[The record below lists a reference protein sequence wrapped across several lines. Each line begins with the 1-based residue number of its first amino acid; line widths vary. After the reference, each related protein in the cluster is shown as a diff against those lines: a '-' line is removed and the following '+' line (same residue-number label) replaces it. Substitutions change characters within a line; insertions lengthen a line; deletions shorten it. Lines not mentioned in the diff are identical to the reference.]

1 MFDSDIFG
9 KLLLIF
15 LAMEILV
22 LICMKISK
30 RNIFVRIFIV
40 TGNILQIYWE
50 FFMLAM
56 FSVLAFKAMGGHET
70 INGIKFSFEIK
81 NIFWFIIDTLIF
93 LVLTFLPYGLNKC
106 LYWWCYEERKI
117 SERWIIPSFVISI
130 VTVLIYVIGTISD
143 FLGI

>member
-1 MFDSDIFG
+1 MVIESG
-9 KLLLIF
+9 KLLPLF
-15 LAMEILV
+15 LVAEVLM

-30 RNIFVRIFIV
+30 RDIFVRIFIV
-40 TGNILQIYWE
+40 TGDILQIYWE
-50 FFMLAM
+50 FFMLAI

-70 INGIKFSFEIK
+70 TDRIKFSFEMQ

-117 SERWIIPSFVISI
+117 SERWIMPSCVISI
-130 VTVLIYVIGTISD
+130 VTVVIYIIGIISD
-143 FLGI
+143 FFTMKR